1 MWLMVLIILA
11 FYFEIHTKFI
21 ELVGQLPNL
30 ANSLSYKFYVALTGT
45 SSILS
50 GYIHIINLGQLL
62 NKVANICLDEKSKL
76 ATNIDNFGRI
86 STNFHSTLQA
96 KILNLGF
103 ILLCEYLYFRR
114 NGYSFIEQMSLNHLS
129 PWINPEDGPQNQLE
143 RPVRQSIVTK
153 ISWTL

>member
-11 FYFEIHTKFI
+11 FYFDIHTSLFN
-21 ELVGQLPNL
+21 LVGELPKL

-50 GYIHIINLGQLL
+50 GYIHFMNLR
-62 NKVANICLDEKSKL
+62 ESH
-76 ATNIDNFGRI
+76 NFRSLI
-86 STNFHSTLQA
+86 L
-96 KILNLGF
+96 LNLGF

-143 RPVRQSIVTK
+143 RPVRAKVNGIFG
-153 ISWTL
+153 IIIFRCL